1 MSNAKENISVQG
13 IGAAVDIINQ
23 MRIEKYIENI
33 RIQDIN
39 FENAM
44 NELNL
49 AREFLG
55 SPDHILGS
63 SATKH
68 GEIAEVFDVRFG
80 NADRLIRGEDPNYT
94 FDGVGRTAAEDYLKN
109 NLPVQSKFVQSNL
122 SMDAV
127 LEHLDKYPDFVQSGG
142 TYSIPKDFYEQI
154 EEWMKQM

>member
-1 MSNAKENISVQG
+1 MSNTIDNITVQG
-13 IGAAVDIINQ
+13 IGGWVDGINQ

-39 FENAM
+39 FENAI

-49 AREFLG
+49 ARGFLG
-55 SPDHILGS
+55 SPEHILGS
-63 SATKH
+63 YATKH
-68 GEIAEVFDVRFG
+68 GEVAEVFDVRFR
-80 NADRLIRGEDPNYT
+80 NADRLIRGEEPNYT
-94 FDGVGRTAAEDYLKN
+94 FDGVGRTAPEDYLNN

-127 LEHLDKYPDFVQSGG
+127 LGHLDKYPDFVQNGG

-154 EEWMKQM
+154 